1 MELYIIKYCISI
13 IFRIFTLN
21 SILLMISWTEILF
34 EQMWMVNVFDMHSLG
49 VNIFSCWTRARD
61 KNLIWNSFYI
71 FNLASFVCIIITHL
85 VKGCLKTKWADNQI
99 NQTIRF
105 NYFVYVC
112 CCMISRVI
120 RYTKACKL
128 CPCFNGHLIG
138 IVIAQIYLLIS
149 LNHIKILVWSV
160 DDMRAQEWNMV

>member
-1 MELYIIKYCISI
+1 
-13 IFRIFTLN
+13 
-21 SILLMISWTEILF
+21 MISWTEILF
-34 EQMWMVNVFDMHSLG
+34 EQTRMVNVFDMYSLG

-85 VKGCLKTKWADNQI
+85 VKGCLKTKWADNQHDY
-99 NQTIRF
+99 RC

-112 CCMISRVI
+112 WSMISRVMNVI
-120 RYTKACKL
+120 RRANL
-128 CPCFNGHLIG
+128 FPCLNGHLIG
-138 IVIAQIYLLIS
+138 ILIAQIYLLTW
-149 LNHIKILVWSV
+149 LNHIKTSVWSV